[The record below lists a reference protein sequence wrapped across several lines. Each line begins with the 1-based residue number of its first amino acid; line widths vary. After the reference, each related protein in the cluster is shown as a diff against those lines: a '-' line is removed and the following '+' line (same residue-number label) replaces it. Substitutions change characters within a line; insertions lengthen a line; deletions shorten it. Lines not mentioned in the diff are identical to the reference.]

1 MFLCRVL
8 FNVRKPEANQTG
20 FGLTPRTRHWT
31 EPAGTNAPRTRFKA
45 QWSVSTQLP
54 LSGIIITT
62 HVSRRNGL
70 FQHNS
75 PCPAL
80 SSLHTFQGAMVC
92 FNTSPLVRHCHLHTH
107 VSRRNGLFQH
117 ISPCPAL
124 SSLHTFQGGM
134 VCFNTSPFVRHYHHH
149 TRVSRRNGLF
159 QHLSLARHYHHFTR
173 GQLRAG

>member
-70 FQHNS
+70 LQHIS

-80 SSLHTFQGAMVC
+80 PSPHTRFKAQWSVS
-92 FNTSPLVRHCHLHTH
+92 THLPLSGIIIATH
-107 VSRRNGLFQH
+107 VSRRNGLLQH
-117 ISPCPAL
+117 ISLCPALPSPHTRFKAQRFVSTPFPCPAL
-124 SSLHTFQGGM
+124 PSFHTRTAEGWL
-134 VCFNTSPFVRHYHHH
+134 TSPV
-149 TRVSRRNGLF
+149 
-159 QHLSLARHYHHFTR
+159 
-173 GQLRAG
+173 